1 MEETPLEA
9 SETPLEK
16 LREAP
21 SDDGDGGDDGDDGD
35 DVGAPS
41 TSPLLTYPG
50 FEPVTMYDEDDLDT
64 ASIFVLLAPRGL
76 AKGGPE
82 DAAARA
88 FVWVGGGA
96 DRADGAEAC
105 AARVAETFGEQCVV
119 RVENEGS
126 ESEAFWEAFE
136 AGQA

>member
-1 MEETPLEA
+1 VV
-9 SETPLEK
+9 
-16 LREAP
+16 REAP
-21 SDDGDGGDDGDDGD
+21 SDDGD

-64 ASIFVLLAPRGL
+64 ASIFVLLAPRGP

-88 FVWVGGGA
+88 FAWVGGEA
-96 DRADGAEAC
+96 DRAGGAEAC
-105 AARVAETFGEQCVV
+105 AARVAETFGERCVV